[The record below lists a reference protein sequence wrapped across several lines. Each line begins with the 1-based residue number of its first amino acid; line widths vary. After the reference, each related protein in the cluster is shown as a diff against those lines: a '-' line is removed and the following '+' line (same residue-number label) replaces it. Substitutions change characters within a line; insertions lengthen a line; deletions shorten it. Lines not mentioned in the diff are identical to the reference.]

1 MRKQRVVAITLE
13 VLICDCCRRE
23 FSGGQSDDGKAE
35 SVTSI
40 RLDHAM
46 EGAVECDLCDPCI
59 RSLLADYLRASGTLQ
74 RKLTAPAKATSRG
87 IQSPT
92 IPPTILA
99 QIEF

>member
-1 MRKQRVVAITLE
+1 MREQRVITITQE

-23 FSGGQSDDGKAE
+23 FSGGQSNDGKAE

-46 EGAVECDLCDPCI
+46 EGAVECDLCDLCV
-59 RSLLADYLRASGTLQ
+59 RTLLAEYLRRSGT
-74 RKLTAPAKATSRG
+74 PAEATPLR

-92 IPPTILA
+92 IAPTSLA